1 MVTLLTCVAFSAG
14 AATQAEEPKESPL
27 CSDTLRTAMDG
38 LGMIPFLGDTLKIA
52 ATTARDASCPSSDA
66 GIKSYMADQFAKVN
80 VKLDNIKTQLSQLEE
95 QLKSFEQHYNKK
107 ELGKQQAE
115 VSKLDD
121 QFGPWLDQ
129 YQFALAKGV
138 GGDGKQ
144 HNSITD
150 LVNSFKGGF
159 DEAIKKNPE
168 LVDALAN
175 LYQTNS
181 EAQAVVDLAA
191 AGNFST
197 AGISDLCNNAN
208 VISGNVFDIRNTC
221 NATSLM
227 MYTRNMILEK
237 QVEYAYNDVSKVY
250 AMDKRPNKQVI
261 TIIPP
266 KRFTDWVDNVQN
278 MAPSKA
284 IIGLIK
290 PTENVYSL
298 AKNLEAKGFK
308 LTGWYTAP
316 DKRYLTVEYPQATM
330 KASVTKSKYAY
341 QQPTR
346 DGSTIDYANN
356 KVDDKI
362 VNVMGVPVPERFF
375 TAGGADYRDNNA
387 FPWAEHDN
395 GVTSDPDNPIY
406 KSNFFVDGSTPDFSV
421 SAFGFSPD
429 VNYNKNSMISH
440 NNGFAEGQR
449 EIFTYYGSNGYRL
462 SYPQSDFSKIGS
474 SVFFTFMRFT
484 YTDGF
489 NYVFAVRT
497 WLTEYMGGAV
507 VMNAATQ
514 CMTNDCTIKRSVGTL
529 GRFKFQNGPT
539 EVYWGVAGTYSKW
552 DLTIK

>member
-1 MVTLLTCVAFSAG
+1 
-14 AATQAEEPKESPL
+14 
-27 CSDTLRTAMDG
+27 
-38 LGMIPFLGDTLKIA
+38 
-52 ATTARDASCPSSDA
+52 
-66 GIKSYMADQFAKVN
+66 MADQFAKVN

-387 FPWAEHDN
+387 FPWADISHI
-395 GVTSDPDNPIY
+395 GGAI
-406 KSNFFVDGSTPDFSV
+406 STYVPTKLIVPASGNV
-421 SAFGFSPD
+421 AINAFGFSPEKIYYKD
-429 VNYNKNSMISH
+429 KMISP
-440 NNGFAEGQR
+440 NFGYIENQR
-449 EIFTYYGSNGYRL
+449 KIFVSSPTEANTYLLQYDLKDYDR
-462 SYPQSDFSKIGS
+462 IGKGD
-474 SVFFTFMRFT
+474 FFTFMRYTAQDGYT
-484 YTDGF
+484 YVWTMRTWIEEGGF
-489 NYVFAVRT
+489 NDSLNLYWFGRP
-497 WLTEYMGGAV
+497 
-507 VMNAATQ
+507 Q
-514 CMTNDCTIKRSVGTL
+514 CMTNDCLVINTGAKLESL
-529 GRFKFQNGPT
+529 KFQGGPT
-539 EVYWGVAGTYSKW
+539 IEWSYVTPYNNYTLKAN
-552 DLTIK
+552 